1 MEFDRVRND
10 EQRKIRVEQIKKA
23 AIKLLDTEQ
32 FHKIELAK
40 IANETTFTRGNLY
53 KYISSKEEIY
63 LLVALDEFTD
73 WLDDI
78 RGTFVTDMTRDIQ
91 GFSHQWAQVL
101 YRHQRFLKLISILFT
116 MIERNVSLEK
126 LVDFK
131 KQYLNIMS
139 EANDVLKIV
148 FPAWDDKTIDKFF
161 QLQSYYVIGLFPYT
175 SPAPIQKQAME
186 QAGIPYES
194 FDFVDD
200 VSEFVAYTASYLNSK
215 LK

>member
-1 MEFDRVRND
+1 MGFDRVRND
-10 EQRKIRVEQIKKA
+10 EQRKIRVEQIKNA

-63 LLVALDEFTD
+63 LLVALDEFTE

-78 RGTFVTDMTRDIQ
+78 RETFVTEMTGDIQ
-91 GFSHQWAQVL
+91 GFSQQWAQVL
-101 YRHQRFLKLISILFT
+101 YRHPRFLKLISILFT

-131 KQYLNIMS
+131 KQFLKIMS

-148 FPAWDDKTIDKFF
+148 FPSWDDKTIDKFF

-186 QAGIPYES
+186 KVGIPYES
-194 FDFVDD
+194 FDFVND

-215 LK
+215 